1 MAYIIVHGTVGG
13 WKKLWPKGLDTEEAN
28 VIQDIRDELD
38 KAETCLKKPAGY
50 LLHMAPH
57 GVWFSIV
64 RLLNDGGRSGKGK
77 GFFAFSAFLPSNQI
91 VEGKVVKHILD
102 DVLDKYLSRLSKERY
117 SQNIIDWSFV
127 DIASEELNAQCK
139 TRKRLPHI
147 HYEKSKRFAYVNAD
161 TEEQVIRYLDK
172 PFQSEYGQY
181 QAVFLGTYLQDPS
194 HLPLQTQLNIDLDN
208 EEYEI
213 IWNGNEA
220 DYPDCKFPLTIR
232 KKQIDSKEIVLKKPY
247 YKDKTIRFVEGE
259 RDDPSNTLTL
269 NIPQLEPEEF
279 TIKLQF
285 AIPRVAQS
293 VKATA
298 INGHTIE
305 SKDNQTLKFKGEE
318 VTKQYKVHVE
328 TNGDYYV
335 EDFSFKPQDYLDK
348 PYPIGVKKTKTIQL
362 QIIDE
367 KGGNVTGRFYSN
379 ILVNR
384 EKLSY
389 NKGKQS
395 LVTKIFEGDDF
406 RNYSVKLTGN
416 NNYDLDSKP
425 FQQGEIFCVTI
436 RKKKPI
442 HRDPEPGTTLP
453 YDDGDEEETFNLI
466 EELKKGNFSILL
478 LIVGVALIV
487 CAIFFAI
494 SHNKVEEQVSQ
505 TEQEALTGE
514 TSETDTI
521 KEQPTNEPKE
531 EAEKKQIKE
540 KKINDEL
547 TKILEEQEDK
557 WNSRT
562 LLKSIEGKYD
572 SATLDN
578 LSYQNKQC
586 VKKISWLWHTRDLLN
601 TKNWNKLNDYIDV
614 NGDNYKR
621 FDKYK
626 AIDQGKLEFLRELI
640 LNDTQTA
647 NARAKFE
654 KGMGKN
660 FPKKSFSEIKKI
672 WEKCKNTSDSP
683 SPQAPEGD
691 PNKMTEPEDL

>member
-1 MAYIIVHGTVGG
+1 MAYIIAHGTVNGYQ
-13 WKKLWPKGLDTEEAN
+13 KLWMSATCGNELS
-28 VIQDIRDELD
+28 VITDIR
-38 KAETCLKKPAGY
+38 AEFDNTGTMLQKPAGY
-50 LLHMAPH
+50 LLHMAPN
-57 GVWFSIV
+57 GIWISIV
-64 RLLNDGGRSGKGK
+64 RLLFDGERASGVGA
-77 GFFAFSAFLPSNQI
+77 GFFAFSAFIPANQT
-91 VEGKVVKHILD
+91 VEGNVIKG
-102 DVLDKYLSRLSKERY
+102 VLDHLISDYLSQLSREFFT
-117 SQNIIDWSFV
+117 QNKGIDWSFV
-127 DIASEELNAQCK
+127 DRASAELDTQCK
-139 TRKRLPHI
+139 PCKCHRI
-147 HYEKSKRFAYVNAD
+147 HYEKSDRFAYVNVE
-161 TEEQVIRYLDK
+161 TEEQIVRYLDK
-172 PFQSEYGQY
+172 PFQPEYGQY
-181 QAVFLGTYLQDPS
+181 KAVFLGTYLQNPS
-194 HLPLQTQLNIDLDN
+194 HLSSQTQINIDFDN

-213 IWNGNEA
+213 IWNGNRA
-220 DYPDCKFPLTIR
+220 DYHDANFPLTIR

-247 YKDKTIRFVEGE
+247 YKDKIIRFVEGE
-259 RDDPSNTLTL
+259 RDDHSNTLTL

-285 AIPRVAQS
+285 AIPGVAQS
-293 VKATA
+293 IKATA
-298 INGHTIE
+298 NGHTIE
-305 SKDNQTLKFKGEE
+305 SKDNQTLKFRGEE
-318 VTKQYKVHVE
+318 VTKEYKVHVE

-335 EDFSFKPQDYLDK
+335 KDFSFKPQDYLDK
-348 PYPIGVKKTKTIQL
+348 PYPIEVKKTKTIQL

-367 KGGNVTGRFYSN
+367 KGGNVTGGFYSN

-384 EKLSY
+384 EKHSY

-395 LVTKIFEGDDF
+395 LVIKIFEGDDF
-406 RNYSVKLTGN
+406 RNYSVKLSGN

-425 FQQGEIFCVTI
+425 FQRGEIFCVTI

-442 HRDPEPGTTLP
+442 PRDNEPETP
-453 YDDGDEEETFNLI
+453 YHGGDEEKKINII
-466 EELKKGNFSILL
+466 EILKKGNASVWL
-478 LIVGVALIV
+478 LIVGVVLIG
-487 CAIFFAI
+487 CSIFLAIFRYD
-494 SHNKVEEQVSQ
+494 SGGVQPG
-505 TEQEALTGE
+505 QEDSTKGE

-614 NGDNYKR
+614 NGDNYKS

-647 NARAKFE
+647 NARKKIE
-654 KGMGKN
+654 KEMGN
-660 FPKKSFSEIKKI
+660 DFPKKSFSEIKKI

-691 PNKMTEPEDL
+691 PNKMKKPEDV

>member
-1 MAYIIVHGTVGG
+1 MAYIIAHGTVKGYQ
-13 WKKLWPKGLDTEEAN
+13 KLWIPATCGNELSIIT
-28 VIQDIRDELD
+28 DIR
-38 KAETCLKKPAGY
+38 AEFDNTVTMLQKPAGY
-50 LLHMAPH
+50 LLHMASN
-57 GVWFSIV
+57 GVWISIV
-64 RLLNDGGRSGKGK
+64 RLLFDGERASGVGA
-77 GFFAFSAFLPSNQI
+77 GFFAFSAFIPLTQ
-91 VEGKVVKHILD
+91 VVGGQVIK
-102 DVLDKYLSRLSKERY
+102 DVLDRLMEKYISMLSKDFDTQ
-117 SQNIIDWSFV
+117 SVGIDWSFV
-127 DIASEELNAQCK
+127 DRASAELDTQCK
-139 TRKRLPHI
+139 PCKCHRI
-147 HYEKSKRFAYVNAD
+147 HYEKSDRFAYVNVE
-161 TEEQVIRYLDK
+161 TEEQIVRYLDK
-172 PFQSEYGQY
+172 PFQPEYGQY
-181 QAVFLGTYLQDPS
+181 KAVFLGTYLQNPT

-213 IWNGNEA
+213 IWNGNKA
-220 DYPDCKFPLTIR
+220 DYPDANFPLTIR
-232 KKQIDSKEIVLKKPY
+232 KNQIDSKEIVLKKTY
-247 YKDKTIRFVEGE
+247 YKDKIIRFSEGE

-269 NIPQLEPEEF
+269 NIPQLESEEF

-285 AIPRVAQS
+285 AIPGVAQS
-293 VKATA
+293 IKATA
-298 INGHTIE
+298 NGHTIE
-305 SKDNQTLKFKGEE
+305 SEGNQTLKFKGEE
-318 VTKQYKVHVE
+318 VTELYKVHVE

-335 EDFSFKPQDYLDK
+335 KDFSFKPQDYLDK

-416 NNYDLDSKP
+416 NNYDLDTKP

-442 HRDPEPGTTLP
+442 HRDPEPRTTLP
-453 YDDGDEEETFNLI
+453 YDGGDEEETFNLI

-487 CAIFFAI
+487 CAIFFVI
-494 SHNKVEEQVSQ
+494 FRNDTGGQGTEKEVTSTNVE
-505 TEQEALTGE
+505 TLE
-514 TSETDTI
+514 T
-521 KEQPTNEPKE
+521 
-531 EAEKKQIKE
+531 EKKQNKE
-540 KKINDEL
+540 KEINDEL
-547 TKILEEQEDK
+547 IKILEEQEDK

-572 SATLDN
+572 SAKLDS

-614 NGDNYKR
+614 NGVNYKR

-626 AIDQGKLEFLRELI
+626 AIDQAKCDFLRELI
-640 LNDTQTA
+640 LNGNQTA
-647 NARAKFE
+647 NARTKFE
-654 KGMGKN
+654 KKIDKN

-672 WEKCKNTSDSP
+672 WEDCKKTSDKQSP
-683 SPQAPEGD
+683 IEKEGEEL
-691 PNKMTEPEDL
+691 PRCGLENPAEL